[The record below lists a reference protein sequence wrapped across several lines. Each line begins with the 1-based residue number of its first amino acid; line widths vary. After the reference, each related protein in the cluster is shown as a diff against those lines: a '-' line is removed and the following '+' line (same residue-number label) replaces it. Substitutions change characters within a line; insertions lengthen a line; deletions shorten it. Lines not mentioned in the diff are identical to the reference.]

1 MTSYLDRTSWQEL
14 KASLTAFSAFY
25 PIRKSVV
32 NVSAVNVSAVNV
44 SAVNVSAV
52 PILRLSEIHV
62 LSLAEQAQKNPARTS
77 ARGLKVT
84 NGFAITRQRGRYSW
98 STAQTFTIR

>member
-32 NVSAVNVSAVNV
+32 NVSAVNVSAV
-44 SAVNVSAV
+44 
-52 PILRLSEIHV
+52 PILGLSELHA

>member
-1 MTSYLDRTSWQEL
+1 MASYLDRTSWQEL

-32 NVSAVNVSAVNV
+32 NVSAVNVSAV
-44 SAVNVSAV
+44 
-52 PILRLSEIHV
+52 PILGLPELHALPR
-62 LSLAEQAQKNPARTS
+62 AEQAQKNPATTS